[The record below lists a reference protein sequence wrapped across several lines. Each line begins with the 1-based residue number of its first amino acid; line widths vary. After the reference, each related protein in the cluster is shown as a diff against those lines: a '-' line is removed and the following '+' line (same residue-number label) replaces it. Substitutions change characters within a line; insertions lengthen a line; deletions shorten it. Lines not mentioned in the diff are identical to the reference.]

1 MNSLEIVRN
10 AALIFGASTGAPEAQ
25 SVIAADIPAISLNQ
39 EVLLANVQK
48 ALEKKNPTEFIDAE
62 NYDKVRPECVI
73 PPSSGM
79 TFISR
84 ELSTNGIHPKTE
96 SGQII
101 GLHEGDAKV
110 TLIVIS
116 DYRFGC
122 DTDGYD
128 EQNEI
133 GQVTLTTSE
142 EEKVLKTNNDI
153 EDQTFPKSDSI
164 NVGKD
169 GVINILAEALEYSQ
183 VIKVVVEQAVE
194 ATETLEATSTPTSPA
209 TKTPIDPSETPD
221 PTPTETGTQ
230 NPTKTP
236 KPSETATVT
245 PQNPTDTP
253 TPINQ
258 TPTGTMVL
266 ATNTSTPIS
275 PGRGPS
281 CDGIETI
288 GTDVYVTGYP
298 EGKRVV
304 LELQKGEENV
314 TGIGS
319 AVTDRFMRAGP
330 IPAGD
335 YLNMGEGYE
344 LQAYVGESRATDEE
358 MCVIELTGS
367 APTPEKTPTATDV
380 PLQAKAKAVELTT
393 GGEGLGLNSVEI
405 AYLTGLIIMGGGAT
419 GLVLER
425 KKRKARNAK

>member
-1 MNSLEIVRN
+1 MNIKELGTKIAEVTERG
-10 AALIFGASTGAPEAQ
+10 LMTGAVALGAKGDLAEFVQRQLDASVGQ
-25 SVIAADIPAISLNQ
+25 SHTF
-39 EVLLANVQK
+39 EVGAR
-48 ALEKKNPTEFIDAE
+48 FDAE

-110 TLIVIS
+110 TLIVIIN
-116 DYRFGC
+116 YRFGC

-221 PTPTETGTQ
+221 PTPTEPRILPKHQ
-230 NPTKTP
+230 NRAKQLRLYRKTR
-236 KPSETATVT
+236 
-245 PQNPTDTP
+245 P
-253 TPINQ
+253 TPRL
-258 TPTGTMVL
+258 P
-266 ATNTSTPIS
+266 
-275 PGRGPS
+275 
-281 CDGIETI
+281 
-288 GTDVYVTGYP
+288 
-298 EGKRVV
+298 
-304 LELQKGEENV
+304 
-314 TGIGS
+314 
-319 AVTDRFMRAGP
+319 
-330 IPAGD
+330 
-335 YLNMGEGYE
+335 
-344 LQAYVGESRATDEE
+344 
-358 MCVIELTGS
+358 
-367 APTPEKTPTATDV
+367 
-380 PLQAKAKAVELTT
+380 
-393 GGEGLGLNSVEI
+393 
-405 AYLTGLIIMGGGAT
+405 
-419 GLVLER
+419 
-425 KKRKARNAK
+425 

>member
-48 ALEKKNPTEFIDAE
+48 ALEKKNPTARFDAE

-101 GLHEGDAKV
+101 GLHEGNAEV
-110 TLIVIS
+110 TLVVIT
-116 DYRFGC
+116 DNRFGC

-153 EDQTFPKSDSI
+153 EDQTFPKSTTI
-164 NVGKD
+164 KVGKD
-169 GVINILAEALEYSQ
+169 GVINLLAEALEYSQ
-183 VIKVVVEQAVE
+183 VIKVVVAQAVE
-194 ATETLEATSTPTSPA
+194 ATETPRPA
-209 TKTPIDPSETPD
+209 TETPIAPSETPD

-253 TPINQ
+253 TPVNQ

-266 ATNTSTPIS
+266 ATNTATPIT

-281 CDGIETI
+281 CDGIELR
-288 GTDVYVTGYP
+288 GNDVYITGYP
-298 EGKRVV
+298 EGKKAV
-304 LELQKGEENV
+304 LRLQKNEEDV
-314 TGIGS
+314 KDIGS
-319 AVTDRFMRAGP
+319 AVTNRRMEAGP

-335 YLNMGEGYE
+335 YVNMGEGYE
-344 LQAYVGESRATDEE
+344 LQAFVGEAAVTDEE
-358 MCVIELTGS
+358 KCVIELTGI

-380 PLQAKAKAVELTT
+380 PLQAKVKAVELTT
-393 GGEGLGLNSVEI
+393 GGEGLGLNSEEI
-405 AYLTGLIIMGGGAT
+405 AYLTGLITLSAGAT
-419 GLVLER
+419 GWVLER
-425 KKRKARNAK
+425 KIKKARNTK

>member
-48 ALEKKNPTEFIDAE
+48 ALEKKNPTARFDAE

-153 EDQTFPKSDSI
+153 EDQTFPKSTTI
-164 NVGKD
+164 KVGKD
-169 GVINILAEALEYSQ
+169 GVINLLAEALEYSQ
-183 VIKVVVEQAVE
+183 VIKVVVAQAVE
-194 ATETLEATSTPTSPA
+194 ATETPRPA
-209 TKTPIDPSETPD
+209 TETPIAPSETPD

-245 PQNPTDTP
+245 PQNPTDTH

-275 PGRGPS
+275 PGRG
-281 CDGIETI
+281 
-288 GTDVYVTGYP
+288 
-298 EGKRVV
+298 
-304 LELQKGEENV
+304 
-314 TGIGS
+314 
-319 AVTDRFMRAGP
+319 
-330 IPAGD
+330 
-335 YLNMGEGYE
+335 
-344 LQAYVGESRATDEE
+344 
-358 MCVIELTGS
+358 
-367 APTPEKTPTATDV
+367 
-380 PLQAKAKAVELTT
+380 
-393 GGEGLGLNSVEI
+393 
-405 AYLTGLIIMGGGAT
+405 
-419 GLVLER
+419 
-425 KKRKARNAK
+425 

>member
-48 ALEKKNPTEFIDAE
+48 ALEKKNPTARFDAE

-101 GLHEGDAKV
+101 GLHEGNAEV
-110 TLIVIS
+110 TLVVIT
-116 DYRFGC
+116 DNRFGC

-153 EDQTFPKSDSI
+153 EDQTFPKSTTI
-164 NVGKD
+164 KVGKD
-169 GVINILAEALEYSQ
+169 GVINLLAEALEYSQ
-183 VIKVVVEQAVE
+183 VIKVVVAQAVE
-194 ATETLEATSTPTSPA
+194 ATETPRPA
-209 TKTPIDPSETPD
+209 TETPIAPSETPD

-236 KPSETATVT
+236 KPSETATVI

-253 TPINQ
+253 TPVNQ

-266 ATNTSTPIS
+266 ATNTATPIT

-281 CDGIETI
+281 CDGIELR
-288 GTDVYVTGYP
+288 GNDVYITGYP
-298 EGKRVV
+298 EGKKAV
-304 LELQKGEENV
+304 LRLQKNEEDV
-314 TGIGS
+314 KDIGS
-319 AVTDRFMRAGP
+319 AVTNRRMEAGP

-335 YLNMGEGYE
+335 YVNMGEGYE
-344 LQAYVGESRATDEE
+344 LQAFVGEAAVTDEE
-358 MCVIELTGS
+358 KCVIELTGI

-380 PLQAKAKAVELTT
+380 PLQAKVKAVELTT
-393 GGEGLGLNSVEI
+393 GGEGLGLNSEEI
-405 AYLTGLIIMGGGAT
+405 AYLTGLITLSAGAT
-419 GLVLER
+419 GWVLER
-425 KKRKARNAK
+425 KIKKARNTK

>member
-1 MNSLEIVRN
+1 MNIKELGTKIAEVTERG
-10 AALIFGASTGAPEAQ
+10 LMTGAVALGAKGDLAEFVQRQLDASVGQ
-25 SVIAADIPAISLNQ
+25 SHTF
-39 EVLLANVQK
+39 EVGAR
-48 ALEKKNPTEFIDAE
+48 FDAE

-84 ELSTNGIHPKTE
+84 ELSTNGIHPKNE

-153 EDQTFPKSDSI
+153 EDQTFPKSTTI
-164 NVGKD
+164 KVGKD
-169 GVINILAEALEYSQ
+169 GVINLLAEALEYSQ
-183 VIKVVVEQAVE
+183 VIKVVVAQAVE
-194 ATETLEATSTPTSPA
+194 ATETPRPA
-209 TKTPIDPSETPD
+209 TETPIAPSETPD

-253 TPINQ
+253 TPVNQ

-266 ATNTSTPIS
+266 ATNTATPIT

-281 CDGIETI
+281 CDGIELR
-288 GTDVYVTGYP
+288 GNDVYITGYP
-298 EGKRVV
+298 EGKKAV
-304 LELQKGEENV
+304 LRLQKNEEDV
-314 TGIGS
+314 KDIGS
-319 AVTDRFMRAGP
+319 AVTNRRMEAGP

-335 YLNMGEGYE
+335 YVNMGEGYE
-344 LQAYVGESRATDEE
+344 LQAFVGEAAVTDEE
-358 MCVIELTGS
+358 KCVIELTGI

-380 PLQAKAKAVELTT
+380 PLQAKVKAVELTT
-393 GGEGLGLNSVEI
+393 GGEGLGLNSEEI
-405 AYLTGLIIMGGGAT
+405 AYLTGLITLSAGAT
-419 GLVLER
+419 GWVLER
-425 KKRKARNAK
+425 KIKKARNTK